1 MSNDISYSIQKIKE
15 MKEELK
21 KQDAEER
28 IKELEGGNE
37 RLRGDAAEAEGV
49 IGELLNALLLSHEHM
64 KLHIRNYNE
73 GWYVYDCV
81 VSTLALAKARGE
93 V

>member
-1 MSNDISYSIQKIKE
+1 MGNENHHGTHCAGLCEGQAYSS
-15 MKEELK
+15 
-21 KQDAEER
+21 R
-28 IKELEGGNE
+28 IKELAGENE

-49 IGELLNALLLSHEHM
+49 IGELLNALQLSHEHM

-81 VSTLALAKARGE
+81 ISTLALAKARVE
-93 V
+93 QP